1 MRVTKVRDVMA
12 SIFAVILIL
21 ALIAGFLLA
30 TGRRVPFL
38 SDWLGR

>member
-1 MRVTKVRDVMA
+1 MRITKVRDVMA
-12 SIFAVILIL
+12 SVFAVILIL

-30 TGRRVPFL
+30 TGKRVPFL